1 MNPLKKLSIGFLIT
15 LLVLIAALAGLLGTE
30 SGLRLLVNGANR
42 WVPGLHI
49 GEFSGNWGRGLHL
62 QQVSFTMPG
71 VDVAV
76 DDALLQLQLGCLR
89 RSEVCIR
96 QVTVDK
102 VRVAVD
108 TALLPASEPTP
119 SEPLTRL
126 STPYPLLLRLLQLN
140 DVEVTVDGTRISL
153 GHFTS
158 GAQWRGEALSLQPT
172 EFNDLA
178 VILAAP
184 AADTASS
191 AKEAKEGTVAE
202 KTTATTD
209 KAGTSD
215 NSTAAATAVTTK
227 SADAK
232 ISAAKSAAVPPS
244 DAKAMPSDD
253 PAAMLQQLFASPLLA
268 QLPAVVIPLDIEVA
282 QIHGKNLLIN
292 TGTPQTIDDLLISA
306 STQGNKVTLKQLQVS
321 APQGDVQLTGYARL
335 QQKWPLELKLSSSL
349 KLPDWP
355 AQKLQATLS
364 GALYDKLVLQA
375 ELSGALQAN
384 LHAQTELATAG
395 LPLELT
401 LRSPKL
407 VWPLQGEPDYRVQGL
422 ALALSGSARDYTA
435 SLNASYSG
443 KDIPQGKVALK
454 AAGDLE
460 HVAIS
465 LLRLDTLQGSAQL
478 KGSLAWRKLLKWRAD
493 VNLSGI
499 NTAQQWPEWPARI
512 NGRLSTKGE
521 LQGDAWAVDL
531 PILNL
536 TGQALN
542 KPLDVN
548 AVLSGRSTGRW
559 NISDLRMNVGGNRLQ
574 AKGVISDTW
583 KLDALINAP
592 RLDGLLPGLGGQVN
606 GNVVLRGALMTPAV
620 NLDLQANGLRW
631 QDLTIGRLQAKA
643 DVKSQSQIQGTVAIN
658 LQNLVQGDMTVS
670 RAQLDA
676 SGSERQHQL
685 RFTLQGE
692 PVSAGLRLTG
702 SFDRNS
708 MNWRGTLSQTQAQT
722 PLGPWTLQ
730 APVALAYAHSRQQVS
745 ISPLCLTNPNAEV
758 CIPQTMT
765 AGASGQGRVQLRRLD
780 LAMFKELLGDETRV
794 KGVVQGQAEF
804 RWQANG
810 GLPTV
815 RANLSSSNL
824 RVIQWLM
831 GRRLPIDISQLGLN
845 LRLENGRLQLSN
857 DIQLKDNGSFNS
869 QINISDLAGRRR
881 LSGNVNINQLSLA
894 LLSPMLEKTEKAE
907 GMIGAQLQ
915 LGGVLDRPLLQG
927 QLALQNPQLT
937 GAWLPVDI
945 TGGNLTIRFAGAR
958 SNLNGALQTPE
969 GVLNLT
975 GEADWQRPE
984 QWSAMLNANANRL
997 RIALPPMVR
1006 LDVNPD
1012 LTFRATPK
1020 AMELTGSVR
1029 IPWARIEVDSL
1040 PESAVDSSSDLVLL
1054 NNQLQPINES
1064 NPAMAVNTDLM
1075 VRLGDDV
1082 RLNAFGLKAQL
1093 KGSLHVLQNAQG
1105 PSVRG
1110 QVYLAD
1116 GRFRSFGQDLVIR
1129 KGQLL
1134 FVGPPTQPMLNIE
1147 AIRNPEAI
1155 QNDVVA
1161 GIRVTGMADNP
1172 LMTIFSEPSMSQA
1185 EALSYILRGEP
1196 LDDGNSND
1204 NGAMTSALIGIGL
1217 SQSSQLVGQIGQ
1229 AFGISDLA
1237 LDTQGVGDNSQV
1249 VISGYIMPG
1258 LQIKYGVGIFDSLAE
1273 LTLRYRLMPSLYL
1286 QAVSGLNQAVD
1297 LIYQFEF

>member
-140 DVEVTVDGTRISL
+140 DVEVTVDSTRIAL

-158 GAQWRGEALSLQPT
+158 GAQWRGVALSRQPT

-191 AKEAKEGTVAE
+191 AKEGKEGSVAE
-202 KTTATTD
+202 KTAAPTDTAS
-209 KAGTSD
+209 TSA

-232 ISAAKSAAVPPS
+232 
-244 DAKAMPSDD
+244 AMPSDD
-253 PAAMLQQLFASPLLA
+253 PAVMLQQLFASPLLA
-268 QLPAVVIPLDIEVA
+268 QLPAVVIPMDIEVA
-282 QIHGKNLLIN
+282 QIHGKNLRID

-321 APQGDVQLTGYARL
+321 APQGDVQLTGYAQL

-355 AQKLQATLS
+355 AQKLQVTLS

-583 KLDALINAP
+583 KLDAQINAP

-643 DVKSQSQIQGTVAIN
+643 DVKSQS
-658 LQNLVQGDMTVS
+658 
-670 RAQLDA
+670 
-676 SGSERQHQL
+676 
-685 RFTLQGE
+685 
-692 PVSAGLRLTG
+692 
-702 SFDRNS
+702 
-708 MNWRGTLSQTQAQT
+708 
-722 PLGPWTLQ
+722 
-730 APVALAYAHSRQQVS
+730 
-745 ISPLCLTNPNAEV
+745 
-758 CIPQTMT
+758 
-765 AGASGQGRVQLRRLD
+765 
-780 LAMFKELLGDETRV
+780 
-794 KGVVQGQAEF
+794 
-804 RWQANG
+804 
-810 GLPTV
+810 
-815 RANLSSSNL
+815 
-824 RVIQWLM
+824 
-831 GRRLPIDISQLGLN
+831 
-845 LRLENGRLQLSN
+845 
-857 DIQLKDNGSFNS
+857 
-869 QINISDLAGRRR
+869 
-881 LSGNVNINQLSLA
+881 
-894 LLSPMLEKTEKAE
+894 
-907 GMIGAQLQ
+907 
-915 LGGVLDRPLLQG
+915 
-927 QLALQNPQLT
+927 
-937 GAWLPVDI
+937 
-945 TGGNLTIRFAGAR
+945 
-958 SNLNGALQTPE
+958 
-969 GVLNLT
+969 
-975 GEADWQRPE
+975 
-984 QWSAMLNANANRL
+984 
-997 RIALPPMVR
+997 
-1006 LDVNPD
+1006 
-1012 LTFRATPK
+1012 
-1020 AMELTGSVR
+1020 
-1029 IPWARIEVDSL
+1029 
-1040 PESAVDSSSDLVLL
+1040 
-1054 NNQLQPINES
+1054 
-1064 NPAMAVNTDLM
+1064 
-1075 VRLGDDV
+1075 
-1082 RLNAFGLKAQL
+1082 
-1093 KGSLHVLQNAQG
+1093 
-1105 PSVRG
+1105 
-1110 QVYLAD
+1110 
-1116 GRFRSFGQDLVIR
+1116 
-1129 KGQLL
+1129 
-1134 FVGPPTQPMLNIE
+1134 
-1147 AIRNPEAI
+1147 
-1155 QNDVVA
+1155 
-1161 GIRVTGMADNP
+1161 
-1172 LMTIFSEPSMSQA
+1172 
-1185 EALSYILRGEP
+1185 
-1196 LDDGNSND
+1196 
-1204 NGAMTSALIGIGL
+1204 
-1217 SQSSQLVGQIGQ
+1217 
-1229 AFGISDLA
+1229 
-1237 LDTQGVGDNSQV
+1237 
-1249 VISGYIMPG
+1249 
-1258 LQIKYGVGIFDSLAE
+1258 
-1273 LTLRYRLMPSLYL
+1273 
-1286 QAVSGLNQAVD
+1286 
-1297 LIYQFEF
+1297 

>member
-1 MNPLKKLSIGFLIT
+1 
-15 LLVLIAALAGLLGTE
+15 
-30 SGLRLLVNGANR
+30 
-42 WVPGLHI
+42 
-49 GEFSGNWGRGLHL
+49 
-62 QQVSFTMPG
+62 
-71 VDVAV
+71 
-76 DDALLQLQLGCLR
+76 
-89 RSEVCIR
+89 
-96 QVTVDK
+96 
-102 VRVAVD
+102 
-108 TALLPASEPTP
+108 
-119 SEPLTRL
+119 
-126 STPYPLLLRLLQLN
+126 
-140 DVEVTVDGTRISL
+140 
-153 GHFTS
+153 
-158 GAQWRGEALSLQPT
+158 
-172 EFNDLA
+172 FNDLA

-191 AKEAKEGTVAE
+191 AQEGKEGSVAE
-202 KTTATTD
+202 KTAAPTDTAG
-209 KAGTSD
+209 KSA

-227 SADAK
+227 SSDAK
-232 ISAAKSAAVPPS
+232 AAAAKSAATPPS
-244 DAKAMPSDD
+244 DAKAATSDD

-282 QIHGKNLLIN
+282 QIHGKNLLID
-292 TGTPQTIDDLLISA
+292 TGTPQTIDDLLVSA

-583 KLDALINAP
+583 KLDAQIDAP

-730 APVALAYAHSRQQVS
+730 APVALAYTHSRQQVS

-765 AGASGQGRVQLRRLD
+765 A
-780 LAMFKELLGDETRV
+780 
-794 KGVVQGQAEF
+794 
-804 RWQANG
+804 
-810 GLPTV
+810 
-815 RANLSSSNL
+815 
-824 RVIQWLM
+824 
-831 GRRLPIDISQLGLN
+831 
-845 LRLENGRLQLSN
+845 
-857 DIQLKDNGSFNS
+857 
-869 QINISDLAGRRR
+869 
-881 LSGNVNINQLSLA
+881 
-894 LLSPMLEKTEKAE
+894 
-907 GMIGAQLQ
+907 
-915 LGGVLDRPLLQG
+915 
-927 QLALQNPQLT
+927 
-937 GAWLPVDI
+937 
-945 TGGNLTIRFAGAR
+945 
-958 SNLNGALQTPE
+958 
-969 GVLNLT
+969 
-975 GEADWQRPE
+975 
-984 QWSAMLNANANRL
+984 
-997 RIALPPMVR
+997 
-1006 LDVNPD
+1006 
-1012 LTFRATPK
+1012 
-1020 AMELTGSVR
+1020 
-1029 IPWARIEVDSL
+1029 
-1040 PESAVDSSSDLVLL
+1040 
-1054 NNQLQPINES
+1054 
-1064 NPAMAVNTDLM
+1064 
-1075 VRLGDDV
+1075 
-1082 RLNAFGLKAQL
+1082 
-1093 KGSLHVLQNAQG
+1093 
-1105 PSVRG
+1105 
-1110 QVYLAD
+1110 
-1116 GRFRSFGQDLVIR
+1116 
-1129 KGQLL
+1129 
-1134 FVGPPTQPMLNIE
+1134 
-1147 AIRNPEAI
+1147 
-1155 QNDVVA
+1155 
-1161 GIRVTGMADNP
+1161 
-1172 LMTIFSEPSMSQA
+1172 
-1185 EALSYILRGEP
+1185 
-1196 LDDGNSND
+1196 
-1204 NGAMTSALIGIGL
+1204 
-1217 SQSSQLVGQIGQ
+1217 
-1229 AFGISDLA
+1229 
-1237 LDTQGVGDNSQV
+1237 
-1249 VISGYIMPG
+1249 
-1258 LQIKYGVGIFDSLAE
+1258 
-1273 LTLRYRLMPSLYL
+1273 
-1286 QAVSGLNQAVD
+1286 
-1297 LIYQFEF
+1297 

>member
-42 WVPGLHI
+42 WVPDLHI

-62 QQVSFTMPG
+62 QQVSFKMPG

-89 RSEVCIR
+89 RSEICIR
-96 QVTVDK
+96 QVTADK

-108 TALLPASEPTP
+108 TAQLPPSEPTP

-140 DVEVTVDGTRISL
+140 DVQVTVDGTHISL

-172 EFNDLA
+172 EFNDLS
-178 VILAAP
+178 VILAPPATDAKTPTDTKNTTALAEKSSPSANPSVVASVDAANKGKTKP
-184 AADTASS
+184 AAT
-191 AKEAKEGTVAE
+191 
-202 KTTATTD
+202 
-209 KAGTSD
+209 
-215 NSTAAATAVTTK
+215 
-227 SADAK
+227 
-232 ISAAKSAAVPPS
+232 
-244 DAKAMPSDD
+244 DD

-268 QLPAVVIPLDIEVA
+268 QLPAVVLPLDLEVA
-282 QIHGKNLLIN
+282 QIHGKNLLID
-292 TGTPQTIDDLLISA
+292 TGTPQTINELLLSA
-306 STQGNKVTLKQLQVS
+306 STQGSKVTLKQLQITV
-321 APQGDVQLTGYARL
+321 PQGDMQLAGYARL
-335 QQKWPLELKLSSSL
+335 QQKWPLELTLSTSL

-355 AQKLQATLS
+355 AQKLHAKLS
-364 GALYDKLVLQA
+364 GALYEKLVLTA
-375 ELSGALQAN
+375 DLSGGVQAN
-384 LHAQTELATAG
+384 LQAQTELATAG
-395 LPLELT
+395 LPLQLT

-422 ALALSGSARDYTA
+422 ALSLSGSARDYKA
-435 SLNASYSG
+435 SLNASYNG
-443 KDIPQGKVALK
+443 KDIPQGKVALN

-493 VNLSGI
+493 VNVSGI
-499 NTAQQWPEWPARI
+499 NTAQQWPEWPARV

-521 LQGDAWAVDL
+521 LQGDVWAVDL

-536 TGQALN
+536 SGQALN
-542 KPLDVN
+542 KPLEVN

-559 NISDLRMNVGGNRLQ
+559 NISDLRVNAGGNRLQ

-583 KLDALINAP
+583 KLDAQINAP

-620 NLDLQANGLRW
+620 NLDLQANALRW
-631 QDLTIGRLQAKA
+631 QDLRIGRLQAKA

-670 RAQLDA
+670 HAQLDA

-702 SFDRNS
+702 NFDRNS

-730 APVALAYAHSRQQVS
+730 APVALAYTHSRQQVT
-745 ISPLCLTNPNAEV
+745 INPLCLINPNAEV

-780 LAMFKELLGDETRV
+780 LAMFKDLLGDETRV
-794 KGVVQGQAEF
+794 KGALQGQAEF

-831 GRRLPIDISQLGLN
+831 GRRLPIDISQLGVN
-845 LRLENGRLQLSN
+845 LRLENDRLQLSN
-857 DIQLKDNGSFNS
+857 ELQLKGNGSLNS
-869 QINISDLAGRRR
+869 QITISELSGRRR
-881 LSGNVNINQLSLA
+881 LGGNININQLSLA

-907 GMIGAQLQ
+907 GIIGAQLQ
-915 LGGVLDRPLLQG
+915 LGGVLERPLLQG

-945 TGGNLTIRFAGAR
+945 TGGNLTLRFAGAR
-958 SNLNGALQTPE
+958 STLNGALQTPE

-975 GEADWQRPE
+975 GEADWQHPE

-1054 NNQLQPINES
+1054 NDQLQPISNS

-1110 QVYLAD
+1110 QIYLAD
-1116 GRFRSFGQDLVIR
+1116 GRYRSFGQDLVIR

-1134 FVGPPTQPMLNIE
+1134 FVGPPEQPMLNIE

-1161 GIRVTGMADNP
+1161 GIRITGMADNP

-1196 LDDGNSND
+1196 LDDGNSGD

-1258 LQIKYGVGIFDSLAE
+1258 LQVKYGVGIFDSLAE
-1273 LTLRYRLMPSLYL
+1273 LTLRYRLMPRLYL